1 MHRLTNLVILMMF
14 STKPLLPLYIKDS
27 NPISKISLSSVHRNE
42 LRLISQYEGVL
53 STVILT
59 DEVGRNVLI
68 IVITTVTI
76 GI

>member
-27 NPISKISLSSVHRNE
+27 NPTSKISHSSVHRNE
-42 LRLISQYEGVL
+42 LGLISQYEGVL

-59 DEVGRNVLI
+59 DEVGRMY
-68 IVITTVTI
+68 
-76 GI
+76 